1 MLPLPLKKWKGYR
14 LDMEFIIALGFV
26 GFLVVGWGLFL
37 GKNEKEK
44 AKRDL
49 SVVFFGCLALAVVGF
64 VIIPLL
70 AFLLGG

>member
-1 MLPLPLKKWKGYR
+1 MIWV
-14 LDMEFIIALGFV
+14 I

-37 GKNEKEK
+37 GKKKREE

-49 SVVFFGCLALAVVGF
+49 SVVFTGGLVVAVVIF
-64 VIIPLL
+64 VMIPLL

>member
-1 MLPLPLKKWKGYR
+1 MIWV
-14 LDMEFIIALGFV
+14 I

-37 GKNEKEK
+37 GKKEREE

-49 SVVFFGCLALAVVGF
+49 SVVFTGGLVVAVVIF
-64 VIIPLL
+64 VMIPLL